1 MGIGI
6 GDWAF
11 LWDSVRTWDR
21 VGTDLGLGDIC
32 CRLQVEIYYG
42 HYFKTYTISIDI
54 LFEKRSFDIL
64 FGVSAVCIRNQ
75 IDKRV
80 DESDMDRE
88 VTPNFA
94 C

>member
-32 CRLQVEIYYG
+32 CRVQVEIYYG
-42 HYFKTYTISIDI
+42 HYFKTYTISI
-54 LFEKRSFDIL
+54 DIL